1 MQVFGWPRS
10 LLRAG
15 GYGAVELSPEGR
27 ARLRALSLW
36 RESGNAKLVCST
48 FGVSR
53 ATLYRWRKRFAP
65 RDLPTLQERTRRPR
79 RVRQPTWSPEL
90 VKAVLQL
97 REQYPPVGKG
107 QAGGPA
113 STRGVGD
120 LGLDGGP
127 HPGRSQAP
135 ATAGRAEGQGGE
147 REAAS
152 GAAALRHAQAQ
163 GLCARP
169 SRRPGPGGHPRAFP
183 PCRGEVEAIHR
194 PGHGLALGRDGGLL
208 VRHGPLRPAVFGHP
222 SGARSVPAAGD
233 SGGRGLGV
241 PGGVRGACAEREIL
255 LFELP
260 PRSPKLNGRVERA
273 NRTHTEEF
281 YEVYELPWTVA
292 SLNVRL
298 REWEQVYNHIRPHW
312 ALDYLTPAQVLET
325 FKKTAPVSHMS

>member
-1 MQVFGWPRS
+1 MQVVGWPRS

-27 ARLRALSLW
+27 DRLRVLSLW

-53 ATLYRWRKRFAP
+53 ATLYRWRKRFEP
-65 RDLPTLQERTRRPR
+65 RNLTTLQERTRRPR
-79 RVRQPTWSPEL
+79 RMRQPTWSPEL

-113 STRGVGD
+113 WARGVGD

-127 HPGRSQAP
+127 HPGRSQSP
-135 ATAGRAEGQGGE
+135 ATAARAEGKVVSAK
-147 REAAS
+147 RRRA
-152 GAAALRHAQAQ
+152 
-163 GLCARP
+163 
-169 SRRPGPGGHPRAFP
+169 RRPYATRKPKGYVPSLPGDLVQVDTLELSPLPGVSLKQFTARDMVSRWDVMEVFSCATALCTRRFLDTLQARAPFP
-183 PCRGEVEAIHR
+183 LRAIQV
-194 PGHGLALGRDGGLL
+194 DGGSEF
-208 VRHGPLRPAVFGHP
+208 RAVFE
-222 SGARSVPAAGD
+222 A
-233 SGGRGLGV
+233 
-241 PGGVRGACAEREIL
+241 ACAEREIL

-273 NRTHTEEF
+273 NRTHREEF

-298 REWEQVYNHIRPHW
+298 REWE
-312 ALDYLTPAQVLET
+312 
-325 FKKTAPVSHMS
+325 

>member
-27 ARLRALSLW
+27 ARLRAEPLAGE
-36 RESGNAKLVCST
+36 RECEIGLQHIWGEPGHAVPLAEAVCPPRPADPAGAHAPAAPGEAAHVVARAGEGGLAASGAVPP
-48 FGVSR
+48 GG
-53 ATLYRWRKRFAP
+53 
-65 RDLPTLQERTRRPR
+65 ER
-79 RVRQPTWSPEL
+79 
-90 VKAVLQL
+90 
-97 REQYPPVGKG
+97 

-208 VRHGPLRPAVFGHP
+208 VRHGPLRSAVFGHP

>member
-113 STRGVGD
+113 STRGVD
-120 LGLDGGP
+120 NLGLDGGP

-163 GLCARP
+163 GLCARL

-233 SGGRGLGV
+233 SGDGGSEFRAVFEARARSGRFCSLGCRPARPSSTAV
-241 PGGVRGACAEREIL
+241 WSGPTGPIRRSSTRSANSPGRW
-255 LFELP
+255 
-260 PRSPKLNGRVERA
+260 PRSTSAFASGSKSITTFDPTG
-273 NRTHTEEF
+273 
-281 YEVYELPWTVA
+281 PWT
-292 SLNVRL
+292 
-298 REWEQVYNHIRPHW
+298 
-312 ALDYLTPAQVLET
+312 T
-325 FKKTAPVSHMS
+325 